1 MIVGL
6 LRGVVIAVAT
16 PSILRSSAAGGVI
29 VSPVRDFALHGLLVR
44 FVLALIA
51 TAVAA
56 IASRR
61 R

>member
-6 LRGVVIAVAT
+6 LRGLVI
-16 PSILRSSAAGGVI
+16 AGGVM
-29 VSPVRDFALHGLLVR
+29 VSPVRDFALHGLLVG

-51 TAVAA
+51 TAVPA
-56 IASRR
+56 IAGRR